1 MELHAKRHYLQFLLE
16 QKKPW
21 GLKEMSLQCE
31 ESFPLVSF
39 LCSTKRLLFTPLGG
53 MTSID
58 LKYENYGTLKPL
70 QNQGPNPFFFFIAST
85 VLTFATIYWPEQKP
99 PMERTSM
106 ETGN

>member
-1 MELHAKRHYLQFLLE
+1 MEKKQNHIIPTIPLH
-16 QKKPW
+16 
-21 GLKEMSLQCE
+21 
-31 ESFPLVSF
+31 
-39 LCSTKRLLFTPLGG
+39 PLGG
-53 MTSID
+53 MTAID

-106 ETGN
+106 ETGNWHVGTFQSLVLGCA